1 MKLRNYRPVDCAE
14 MAQMFF
20 DSVHKVCARD
30 YSEAERCAWA
40 TGNVDLD
47 AWDRRF
53 RSTFTLIAVK
63 DGEIVGFGNMDESGY
78 LDMLYVH
85 SEHQREGIATAIC
98 DMLEEHCPADEFT
111 THASITAKPFFE
123 QRGYRV
129 VKAQQ
134 VECRGVRMTNFVMEK
149 GR

>member
-1 MKLRNYRPVDCAE
+1 MRDFIAIDFETANECAS
-14 MAQMFF
+14 
-20 DSVHKVCARD
+20 SVCSIGAV
-30 YSEAERCAWA
+30 
-40 TGNVDLD
+40 L
-47 AWDRRF
+47 
-53 RSTFTLIAVK
+53 VK

-129 VKAQQ
+129 TKKQQ
-134 VECRGVRMTNFVMEK
+134 VECRGVMMTNFVMEK